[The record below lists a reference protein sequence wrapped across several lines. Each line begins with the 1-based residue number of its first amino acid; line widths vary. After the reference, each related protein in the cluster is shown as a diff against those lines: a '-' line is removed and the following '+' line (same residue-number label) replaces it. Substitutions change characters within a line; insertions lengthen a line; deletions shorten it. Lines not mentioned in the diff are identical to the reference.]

1 MVGVRACVGE
11 LAPAVAAAEA
21 ALAAHVLGAPVLPL
35 LRCRPRTQPSHRAR
49 YGALAL
55 RREDS
60 ARYGAAAPGGRH
72 LTTIKRFEHRGAR
85 VHGRARSAVHRDDPV
100 AALGVDDGAAT
111 PLRRARTQVPH
122 ARANAKLVV
131 GPRADGATAASLA
144 AVRLT
149 LVPLDLLALGPHFLV
164 GVAIG
169 VGVVL
174 ELGEVFACEQ
184 RGDALV
190 RAEQRLGLWE
200 AHRLLLLSHSLE
212 DRVGLAELPP
222 LPDLRSLEPLGRELP
237 KVDLRRLALLSPF
250 VVLDG
255 GQLVQPKVVVEQRAS
270 KGVAEPP
277 PLRVVHIARVVLVLL
292 PDVVLALLLTSLPL
306 TFRRHSSAT
315 LATGQRRRRS
325 RLIRLALARGQDDAI
340 RGIVGRTARLL
351 SRVVAGR
358 VGRSGKAAHRLDLI
372 FEGLEREVV
381 EDTSGRLPNRL
392 GARAT
397 LVLHEVHLLR
407 DGATLQV
414 DGRAGLAKDA
424 VDDGRV
430 GVEHLA
436 QARVLAP
443 AYAQV
448 VARAP
453 IRVDVGQLRL
463 IGLGPVALGHGSGH
477 ELERGLDGGAAPT

>member
-1 MVGVRACVGE
+1 M
-11 LAPAVAAAEA
+11 
-21 ALAAHVLGAPVLPL
+21 
-35 LRCRPRTQPSHRAR
+35 
-49 YGALAL
+49 
-55 RREDS
+55 
-60 ARYGAAAPGGRH
+60 
-72 LTTIKRFEHRGAR
+72 
-85 VHGRARSAVHRDDPV
+85 
-100 AALGVDDGAAT
+100 
-111 PLRRARTQVPH
+111 
-122 ARANAKLVV
+122 
-131 GPRADGATAASLA
+131 
-144 AVRLT
+144 
-149 LVPLDLLALGPHFLV
+149 
-164 GVAIG
+164 
-169 VGVVL
+169 
-174 ELGEVFACEQ
+174 
-184 RGDALV
+184 
-190 RAEQRLGLWE
+190 
-200 AHRLLLLSHSLE
+200 
-212 DRVGLAELPP
+212 
-222 LPDLRSLEPLGRELP
+222 PDLRSLEPLGRELP

-255 GQLVQPKVVVEQRAS
+255 GQLVQPKVVVEQRAP

-306 TFRRHSSAT
+306 TFRRHSAT

-448 VARAP
+448 VARTP
-453 IRVDVGQLRL
+453 KRVDVGTLRL
-463 IGLGPVALGHGSGH
+463 TVLAPVALGHGSGH
-477 ELERGLDGGAAPT
+477 ELKRGLDGSAASSGRDRLRRLRGRRRRSGSYRSGELGLCSLRLFPCPLATHRQHLVKAGDEAGELDYAAQARVALGARAARVLEARRGDHAFALMLERPPAFRLLLALLRRLAQAWVVDPARTVRCLLARARTTLVEARP